1 VTGAISSIEVASVT
15 KLYGATVALRGIS
28 ARFEAGTITLIEG
41 ANGSGKST
49 LLGMLATSTRPT
61 SGTVTWDPLG
71 RDASLARAHIGWL
84 GHDALV
90 YPDLSG
96 LENLRWAAKIYGLG
110 GDAVKE
116 VSDRVGLGAFASRAV
131 RTMSRGQKQR
141 VALARALLH
150 SPAVLLLDEPTTGL
164 DRDGVEL
171 LVKLV
176 VAEKERGTLAVLIA
190 HDTTLA
196 EKLGARVLRLSRGKL
211 EEERLDLCPDLR
223 GEAARCAARL
233 RVVERRAWE
242 DRGDVESEG
251 DLDLGFVRARR

>member
-1 VTGAISSIEVASVT
+1 MTNAITSIDVAQVT

-49 LLGMLATSTRPT
+49 LLGTLSTSIRPT
-61 SGTVTWDPLG
+61 SGTVTWAPLG
-71 RDASLARAHIGWL
+71 KDASLARSHIGWL

-96 LENLRWAAKIYGLG
+96 IENLRWAAKVYGLEAS
-110 GDAVKE
+110 AVE
-116 VSDRVGLGAFASRAV
+116 AVRERVGLGVFATRAV

-150 SPAVLLLDEPTTGL
+150 APAVLLLDEPTTGL
-164 DRDGVEL
+164 DRDGVDL

-190 HDTTLA
+190 HDATLA
-196 EKLGARVLRLSRGKL
+196 EKLGARVLKLARGRLA
-211 EEERLDLCPDLR
+211 D
-223 GEAARCAARL
+223 EA
-233 RVVERRAWE
+233 
-242 DRGDVESEG
+242 
-251 DLDLGFVRARR
+251 